1 MSIPL
6 KNALLDQLNAFIN
19 ELTAMY
25 PEDSDFSLLQTTFR
39 LMRQTNPALIISSLH
54 ENVGPYYTRILSKDD
69 TLFNEEFPDADMNIL
84 AKLKKYF
91 MDMDESTK
99 NCVFMYCQN
108 ITKLS
113 VAIHNVKSI

>member
-19 ELTAMY
+19 ELTQMY
-25 PEDSDFSLLQTTFR
+25 SDDNDFILLQTAFR
-39 LMRQTNPALIISSLH
+39 LMRQTNPALVISSLH
-54 ENVGPYYTRILSKDD
+54 ENVGPYYPRILNRDI

-91 MDMDESTK
+91 TDMSESTRES
-99 NCVFMYCQN
+99 VWLYCQN

-113 VAIHNVKSI
+113 VAIHNIKSV